1 MLPDDT
7 TPPAADAA
15 PAAEAAGTEAAGTEA
30 AEPIGFIAGPVPV
43 PVAPR
48 PARRSTVLAVA
59 MVVVALLGGGALFMS
74 GYSLGRGQG
83 LAPGTPASEEQ
94 AFKAFWDTYHA
105 VRDQYALGP
114 VDTDT
119 LVEGAI
125 KGMVDALG
133 DPYSTYLTPED
144 YAASLQDIS
153 GQFEGIGTEIGTVDA
168 KGATVDCNLFGP
180 ECRFIVNGTIAGSP
194 AEAAGIKAGD
204 IVVSV
209 DGATIDGLTPD
220 QVRNKVRGKAG
231 TSVTLRIERT
241 GTPSFEVTIVR
252 AKIQRQEVTSK
263 DLAGGSVGYV
273 QLAGF
278 SDAAGEAFVA
288 AVKADIAKGQ
298 KKLIVDLRGNPGGF
312 ITDAQKVAGTFIA
325 SGPLFWEQFAD
336 GHLQEWDA
344 DGKGVA
350 TDPSIRIVLLIDHG
364 SASASEIVAGA
375 LRDTKR
381 ATIVGETSF
390 GKGTVQ
396 EWITL
401 EDQGAVKL
409 TIAKWLTPSKAWI
422 HKVGIVP
429 DIAVTIPTG
438 TPAGSDPVLDRALSF
453 LATSAGLPAVW
464 LIAA

>member
-15 PAAEAAGTEAAGTEA
+15 PAAEAAGTEATGTDA
-30 AEPIGFIAGPVPV
+30 SEPIGFIAGPVPV

-94 AFKAFWDTYHA
+94 AFKAFWDAYHA

-125 KGMVDALG
+125 KGMVEAVG

-153 GQFEGIGTEIGTVDA
+153 GQFEGIGTEIGTVDS

-194 AEAAGIKAGD
+194 AEAAGLKAGD

-220 QVRNKVRGKAG
+220 QVDRK
-231 TSVTLRIERT
+231 SV
-241 GTPSFEVTIVR
+241 V
-252 AKIQRQEVTSK
+252 
-263 DLAGGSVGYV
+263 
-273 QLAGF
+273 
-278 SDAAGEAFVA
+278 
-288 AVKADIAKGQ
+288 
-298 KKLIVDLRGNPGGF
+298 
-312 ITDAQKVAGTFIA
+312 
-325 SGPLFWEQFAD
+325 
-336 GHLQEWDA
+336 
-344 DGKGVA
+344 
-350 TDPSIRIVLLIDHG
+350 
-364 SASASEIVAGA
+364 
-375 LRDTKR
+375 
-381 ATIVGETSF
+381 
-390 GKGTVQ
+390 
-396 EWITL
+396 
-401 EDQGAVKL
+401 
-409 TIAKWLTPSKAWI
+409 
-422 HKVGIVP
+422 
-429 DIAVTIPTG
+429 
-438 TPAGSDPVLDRALSF
+438 
-453 LATSAGLPAVW
+453 
-464 LIAA
+464 